1 MISNQEI
8 RKQVVHEATYTQ
20 GIKYYSK
27 GKVAHLSFEPK
38 TKTFSAEVLGQ
49 QRYKVAVS
57 FDEDKS
63 VTYASCQCQAYA
75 SYKGACKHIVAVLK
89 SVQMNWER
97 YWKLDYRDLVPDLE
111 TVTKNLGRLDS
122 FETTVGEDDES
133 LAVAKQMEKLSSLRR
148 QISTDRFFSD
158 WDEVNHELVGESV
171 CSLVP
176 TLVLQVTGSD
186 HSELM
191 LEFSIKHQRVY
202 LLKELMDFVM
212 AWSSRRP
219 YALGK
224 TLVINPKETL
234 FDHQSVRLLQFL
246 EDCLW
251 NDIQTK
257 EGRTAYVP
265 TRTGSTSAMFNQRFL
280 KLNDRS
286 LGEFLELMSQQG
298 IDFKWESYLERDF
311 YKVHMVKD
319 QPPLAMSVLDAEG
332 RLMLEM
338 PYSQRQLKVLDRA
351 GRYILFNQLIYAVS
365 EQYARV
371 MKPLLAQ
378 SSELPAIQVDVVD
391 ERMDQ
396 FFSTILPQLEQF
408 GEVKLEESLEDKVLR
423 EPLEIEVYLD
433 QWQGEIMADLVFKYG
448 TKEIQPFSDKPAKD
462 AGGLRLIRDI
472 ALEQECLNWFSQA
485 GFYRVE
491 GSLRLND
498 VEAIGDF
505 YTKGLE
511 ELISMGTVF
520 RTERFLQ
527 TKVKLP
533 NPFKVKAVLE
543 DENKLLELS
552 VDTAGLNKDEM
563 LQLILAHREKKR
575 FVRLK
580 NGDLYALEG
589 ETAVGELD
597 ELASHLN
604 IKVQQL
610 LSAPIELPAYRAIYL
625 EAMSRDKQS
634 LRFERNT
641 AFKQM
646 IQTMQTPED
655 YESQVPTSLTSVLRD
670 YQKTGF
676 KWLKMLSS
684 YGFGGILADD
694 MGLGKTLQV
703 LAFILSEKEKRSLE
717 QKKTGLNLI
726 VVPTSLI
733 YNWQAEMERFA
744 PELKYVLVTGTKTE
758 RFERLKDL
766 EGVDVVV
773 TTYGLLK
780 RDLDYYRTFK
790 FAACFIDEAQHIKN
804 ANTLSARSVKCIKA
818 KYTFALTGTPIE
830 NGLTELWSIFD
841 FIMPGYLYQNAQFI
855 NRYANPIA
863 KDGDKEVLKHLRRHI
878 QPFVL
883 RRLKQEVLQEL
894 PEKIE
899 SRMVNQ
905 MTSEQSKQYSAWQMR
920 AKKEFEAEVYENR
933 GGANKIKILAL
944 LTRLRQ
950 LACHPGLFLENY
962 TGSSGKLE
970 QLMEL
975 MEDAISGGHRLLV
988 FSQFTSLLALVKPM
1002 LIDAGIDFWYIDGS
1016 VSAEER
1022 IRQVKA
1028 FNEGERAV
1036 FLISLKAGGTGLNL
1050 TGADVVV
1057 HLDPWWNPA
1066 VEDQATDRAHRIGQT
1081 KVVQVVKMITK
1092 GTIEEKIDQLKDKKR
1107 LLISEMITTGDTW
1120 MEQLSIQDLSTLFED

>member
-49 QRYKVAVS
+49 QRYKVSVS

-63 VTYASCQCQAYA
+63 VTYASCQCQSYA

-111 TVTKNLGRLDS
+111 TITKNLGRHLGP
-122 FETTVGEDDES
+122 EVCVEEDDES
-133 LAVAKQMEKLSSLRR
+133 VAVSKQMEKLSTLRR
-148 QISTDRFFSD
+148 QISTDRFFNE
-158 WDEVNHELVGESV
+158 WDEINQESKGESA

-176 TLVLQVTGSD
+176 TLVLQQTGSD
-186 HSELM
+186 HSEL
-191 LEFSIKHQRVY
+191 LVEFTVKHQRIY

-224 TLVINPKETL
+224 TLIIDPKETL
-234 FDHQSVRLLQFL
+234 FDSHSMRLLHFL

-265 TRTGSTSAMFNQRFL
+265 TRTGSTSAMFNQRYL

-286 LGEFLELMSQQG
+286 LGEFLEIMAQQG
-298 IDFKWESYLERDF
+298 IDFKWESYLERESF
-311 YKVHMVKD
+311 KVHIVKD
-319 QPPLAMSVLDAEG
+319 QPPLSMLVKDLEG
-332 RLMLEM
+332 GLMLEM
-338 PYSQRQLKVLDRA
+338 PYSQKELKVLDRA
-351 GRYILFNQLIYAVS
+351 GRFILFNHLIYSVA
-365 EQYARV
+365 EPYARV
-371 MKPLLAQ
+371 MRPLLAQ
-378 SSELPAIQVDVVD
+378 SSELPAIQVDILD
-391 ERMDQ
+391 QRMDQ

-408 GEVKLEESLEDKVLR
+408 SEVKLEESLEDKVLR

-433 QWQGEIMADLVFKYG
+433 QWQGEIMADVIFKYG
-448 TKEIQPFSDKPAKD
+448 TKEIQPFNDGFTKD
-462 AGGLRLIRDI
+462 AQGLRLIRDI
-472 ALEQECLNWFSQA
+472 AQEQECLNWFVA
-485 GFYRVE
+485 ANFYRVE
-491 GSLRLND
+491 SALRLSD

-543 DENKLLELS
+543 DQNRLLELS

-597 ELASHLN
+597 GLANHLN
-604 IKVQQL
+604 LKVQQL

-625 EAMSRDKQS
+625 EAMSRDKQA

-655 YESQVPTSLTSVLRD
+655 YESQVPESLRSTLRD

-703 LAFILSEKEKRSLE
+703 LAFILSEKEKATAAS
-717 QKKTGLNLI
+717 QAPGLNLI

-733 YNWQAEMERFA
+733 YNWQAEIERFA
-744 PELKYVLVTGTKTE
+744 PELHYRLVTGTKTE
-758 RFERLKDL
+758 RFEKLKDL
-766 EGVDVVV
+766 GGIDVVV

-780 RDLDYYRTFK
+780 RDLDYYRTFN
-790 FAACFIDEAQHIKN
+790 FSACFIDEAQHIKN

-841 FIMPGYLYQNAQFI
+841 FIMPGHLYQNTQFI

-863 KDGDKEVLKHLRRHI
+863 KEGDQEVLRHLRRHI

-905 MTSEQSKQYSAWQMR
+905 MTAEQAKQYAAWQLR

-962 TGSSGKLE
+962 SGSSGKLE

-975 MEDAISGGHRLLV
+975 MDDAISGGHRLLV

-1002 LIDAGIDFWYIDGS
+1002 LTEAGIDYWYIDGS
-1016 VSAEER
+1016 VSAEDR

-1028 FNEGERAV
+1028 FNEGDRSV

-1092 GTIEEKIDQLKDKKR
+1092 GTIEEKIDQLKEKKR
-1107 LLISEMITTGDTW
+1107 QLIAEMISTGDAW
-1120 MEQLSIQDLSTLFED
+1120 MEQLSMQELSTLFED

>member
-8 RKQVVHEATYTQ
+8 RKQVVHETTYTQ

-27 GKVAHLSFEPK
+27 GKVAHLNFDPK
-38 TKTFSAEVLGQ
+38 TRTFSAEVLGQ
-49 QRYKVAVS
+49 QKYKVAVS
-57 FDEDKS
+57 FDDSKT

-89 SVQMNWER
+89 SVQMNWEKH
-97 YWKLDYRDLVPDLE
+97 WKLDYRDLVPDLE
-111 TVTKNLGRLDS
+111 TVTKNLGKQEVIDLVND
-122 FETTVGEDDES
+122 EDES
-133 LAVAKQMEKLSSLRR
+133 VAVAKQMEKLSGLRR
-148 QISTDRFFSD
+148 QISTDRFFSQ
-158 WDEVNHELVGESV
+158 WDEQNQELSGETV
-171 CSLVP
+171 CSIVP
-176 TLVLQVTGSD
+176 TLVLQIIGTD
-186 HSELM
+186 HSEL
-191 LEFSIKHQRVY
+191 LVEFNVRHQRIY
-202 LLKELMDFVM
+202 LLKDLMDFVM

-224 TLVINPKETL
+224 TLTIHPKETL
-234 FDHQSVRLLQFL
+234 FDAHSLRLLQFL

-265 TRTGSTSAMFNQRFL
+265 TRTGNSSAMFSQRFL

-286 LGEFLELMSQQG
+286 LSEFLELMAQQG
-298 IDFKWESYLERDF
+298 IDFKWESYLEREQ
-311 YKVHMVKD
+311 YKVHIVKD
-319 QPPLAMSVLDAEG
+319 QPPISMAVTDIAG
-332 RLMLEM
+332 RLMLEL
-338 PYSQRQLKVLDRA
+338 PYSQKQLKVLDRA
-351 GRYILFNQLIYAVS
+351 GRYILLNQLIYAVPDT
-365 EQYARV
+365 YARV
-371 MKPLLAQ
+371 MRPLLAQ
-378 SSELPAIQVDVVD
+378 SSELPSIQVDIAD

-396 FFSTILPQLEQF
+396 FFSLILPQLEQYA
-408 GEVKLEESLEDKVLR
+408 EVKLEESLEDKVLR

-448 TKEIQPFSDKPAKD
+448 TKEVQPFAEKPMKD
-462 AGGLRLIRDI
+462 AYGLRLIRDI
-472 ALEQECLNWFSQA
+472 ALEQECLNWFA
-485 GFYRVE
+485 NTGFYKIE
-491 GSLRLND
+491 GALRLSD

-505 YTKGLE
+505 YTSGLE
-511 ELISMGTVF
+511 ELISMGTVY

-543 DENKLLELS
+543 DQNRLLELS
-552 VDTAGLNKDEM
+552 VETSGLSKDEM

-589 ETAVGELD
+589 ENAIGEID
-597 ELASHLN
+597 ELANHLN

-625 EAMSRDKQS
+625 EAMARDKQS
-634 LRFERNT
+634 LRFERNQ

-655 YESQVPTSLTSVLRD
+655 YESQVPQSLSGILRD

-684 YGFGGILADD
+684 FGFGGILADD

-703 LAFILSEKEKRSLE
+703 LAFILSEKEKRE
-717 QKKTGLNLI
+717 ADGEAQGLNLI

-744 PELKYVLVTGTKTE
+744 PSLEFAIVLGTKSD
-758 RFERLKDL
+758 RFDKLKAL
-766 EGVDVVV
+766 EGKDVVI

-780 RDLDYYRTFK
+780 RDLDYYRTFN

-804 ANTLSARSVKCIKA
+804 ANTLSAKSVKCIKA

-841 FIMPGYLYQNAQFI
+841 FIMPGYLYQNTQFI

-863 KDGDKEVLKHLRRHI
+863 KDGNQEVLKHLRRHI

-883 RRLKQEVLQEL
+883 RRLKHEVLQEL

-905 MTSEQSKQYSAWQMR
+905 MTTEQAKQYSAWQMR

-962 TGSSGKLE
+962 SGSSGKLE
-970 QLMEL
+970 QLIEL
-975 MEDAISGGHRLLV
+975 VEDAISGGHRMLI
-988 FSQFTSLLALVKPM
+988 FSQFTSLLALVKP
-1002 LIDAGIDFWYIDGS
+1002 LLKDAGIGFYYIDGS
-1016 VSAEER
+1016 VSAEDR
-1022 IRQVKA
+1022 IKQVKA
-1028 FNEGERAV
+1028 FNEGEMPV

-1092 GTIEEKIDQLKDKKR
+1092 GTIEEKIDQLKEKKR
-1107 LLISEMITTGDTW
+1107 QLISEMITTGDTW
-1120 MEQLSIQDLSTLFED
+1120 MEQLSIQDLSSLFED